1 MWCCDAN
8 RIEDISTR
16 GSAAAPL
23 YCCCESAADAESD
36 AAVVAARATA
46 PGVAE
51 AAGAWVEAEASAA
64 GEAAPQVRVTLRE
77 VYWELA
83 GVGRE
88 GGAAAA
94 GAADTAG
101 EEGGDRR
108 SCSFR
113 IDFTRV
119 GAEVTRGEAALW
131 QSRIRE
137 AVHLWQAEESGQF
150 KLR

>member
-1 MWCCDAN
+1 M
-8 RIEDISTR
+8 
-16 GSAAAPL
+16 
-23 YCCCESAADAESD
+23 
-36 AAVVAARATA
+36 VAARATA

-51 AAGAWVEAEASAA
+51 AEGAWVEAEASAA

>member
-1 MWCCDAN
+1 M
-8 RIEDISTR
+8 
-16 GSAAAPL
+16 
-23 YCCCESAADAESD
+23 
-36 AAVVAARATA
+36 
-46 PGVAE
+46 
-51 AAGAWVEAEASAA
+51 
-64 GEAAPQVRVTLRE
+64 RVTLRE

-83 GVGRE
+83 GAGRE
-88 GGAAAA
+88 GGAAAT
-94 GAADTAG
+94 GAADGVADTAG

-137 AVHLWQAEESGQF
+137 AVHLWQAEEGGQF

>member
-1 MWCCDAN
+1 M
-8 RIEDISTR
+8 
-16 GSAAAPL
+16 
-23 YCCCESAADAESD
+23 
-36 AAVVAARATA
+36 
-46 PGVAE
+46 
-51 AAGAWVEAEASAA
+51 
-64 GEAAPQVRVTLRE
+64 RVTLRE

-83 GVGRE
+83 GAGRE
-88 GGAAAA
+88 GGAAAT

-101 EEGGDRR
+101 EGGGDRR
-108 SCSFR
+108 SCSYR

-137 AVHLWQAEESGQF
+137 AVHLWQAEEGGQF